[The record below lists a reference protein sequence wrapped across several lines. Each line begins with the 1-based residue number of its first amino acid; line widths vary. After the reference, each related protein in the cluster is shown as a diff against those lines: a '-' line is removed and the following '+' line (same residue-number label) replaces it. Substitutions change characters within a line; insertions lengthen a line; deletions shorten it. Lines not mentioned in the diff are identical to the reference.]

1 MIIDLH
7 NHCELSKNTSL
18 KLTDYIR
25 KAKVLGVSVAITEHN
40 RLYNVQGKVDG
51 VSVFAGIEILN
62 NYGDFIVFGAPEDC
76 IELRNDMF
84 EFIDY
89 VHKLGGVVIAAH
101 PFSGH
106 GVCKVNKKE
115 VANEIIKLVDAIE
128 VYNGKSERKFW
139 KQAIKLAKTYKKPC
153 VGGSDAHNAGDLF
166 KVGTRFFEKI
176 ENIYDLVNA
185 IKNGRCEP
193 VIINNRE

>member
-18 KLTDYIR
+18 KLTDYIC
-25 KAKVLGVSVAITEHN
+25 KAKDLGVSVAITEHN
-40 RLYNVQGKVDG
+40 RLYNVQGKIGTVF
-51 VSVFAGIEILN
+51 VFAGIEILN

-76 IELRNDMF
+76 IELRNNMF
-84 EFIDY
+84 ELIDY
-89 VHKLGGVVIAAH
+89 VHKVGGIIIAAH
-101 PFSGH
+101 PFSGY
-106 GVCKVNKKE
+106 GVCRVNKKE

-128 VYNGKSERKFW
+128 VYNGQSERKLW
-139 KQAIKLAKTYKKPC
+139 VKAEDLARIYKKPR

-176 ENIYDLVNA
+176 ENIYDLVCA

-193 VIINNRE
+193 VIINNFK